1 MRECDTYVFQADRGF
16 VEALACVAVART
28 ERIARKGKEA
38 YRTICSEIFCAS

>member
-28 ERIARKGKEA
+28 ERIARKGKK
-38 YRTICSEIFCAS
+38 RMDDMSEIFCAS